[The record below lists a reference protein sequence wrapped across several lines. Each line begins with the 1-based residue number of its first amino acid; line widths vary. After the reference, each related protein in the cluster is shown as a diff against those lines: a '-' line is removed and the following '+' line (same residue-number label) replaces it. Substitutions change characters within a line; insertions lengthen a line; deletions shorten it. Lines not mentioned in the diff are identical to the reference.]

1 MAKDLYAILAG
12 ILFILIAITLFLAG
26 LWLKGTIPLVIGILV
41 IVFRNREKKI
51 EKVKK

>member
-26 LWLKGTIPLVIGILV
+26 LWLGTIPLVIGILV